1 MAINPENIS
10 TLRVGQLPPN
20 PFGLTDKIPH
30 EIGTILNQG
39 TVQQLADAIGAYLG
53 MMSGI
58 AFLPISVTDGQTLP
72 TTTSPEWFLAGV
84 GTYNQVGFPNVV
96 CTEEL
101 NAIISDGTSW
111 SLGVAIPISFTGIAG
126 VSQIKTVRFSGAG
139 QDYTLPSGAT
149 AIKGWINDGAQHLEQ
164 VGFESDLNTFSQ
176 NGYLVT
182 FKKTITT
189 GNRIYIDYYF

>member
-1 MAINPENIS
+1 MSINPENIN

-20 PFGLTDKIPH
+20 PFGLTDRIPH

-39 TVQQLADAIGAYLG
+39 TVQQLADAIGTYLG
-53 MMSGI
+53 AMSGI

-72 TTTSPEWFLAGV
+72 ATTSPEWLLAGT
-84 GTYNQVGFPNVV
+84 GTYHQVGFSDVV

-126 VSQIKTVRFSGAG
+126 VSQMKTARFLGAG
-139 QDYTLPSGAT
+139 QNYTLPSGAT
-149 AIKGWINDGAQHLEQ
+149 AIKGWINDGVQHLEQ
-164 VGFESDLNTFSQ
+164 VGFESDLNTFTQ
-176 NGYLVT
+176 TGYLVT

-189 GNRIYIDYYF
+189 GARVVIDYYF

>member
-1 MAINPENIS
+1 MAINPDNIN

-30 EIGTILNQG
+30 EIGTDLNQG

-53 MMSGI
+53 AMSGI

-72 TTTSPEWFLAGV
+72 TTRSPEWFLTGV

-111 SLGVAIPISFTGIAG
+111 SLGVAIPISFTVVAG
-126 VSQIKTVRFSGAG
+126 VSQIKTARFYGYG
-139 QDYTLPSGAT
+139 QDYTLPSGAI

-164 VGFESDLNTFSQ
+164 AGFESDLNTFTQ
-176 NGYLVT
+176 LDTIVT
-182 FKKTITT
+182 FKKSIAI
-189 GNRIYIDYYF
+189 GARVVIDYYF

>member
-1 MAINPENIS
+1 MAINPENIN

-53 MMSGI
+53 AMSGI

-72 TTTSPEWFLAGV
+72 ITTSPEWFLTGV

-111 SLGVAIPISFTGIAG
+111 SLGVAIPISFTAVAG
-126 VSQIKTVRFSGAG
+126 VSQIKTARFSGSG
-139 QDYTLPSGAT
+139 QDYTLPSGAI
-149 AIKGWINDGAQHLEQ
+149 AIKGWINDGVQHLEQ
-164 VGFESDLNTFSQ
+164 AGFEADLNTFTQ
-176 NGYLVT
+176 LDTTVT
-182 FKKTITT
+182 FKKSIAI
-189 GNRIYIDYYF
+189 GARIVVDYYF